1 MRIIIVVIFVIV
13 CAYIGINTING
24 FTKTIE
30 NHNQRIE
37 RVAGY

>member
-1 MRIIIVVIFVIV
+1 MRIIIVIAFVIV
-13 CAYIGINTING
+13 SAYIGTNIIKNFSNTM
-24 FTKTIE
+24 E

>member
-1 MRIIIVVIFVIV
+1 MRIIIVIAFVIA
-13 CAYIGINTING
+13 CAYVGLNIVKG

>member
-1 MRIIIVVIFVIV
+1 MRIIIVIAFVIA
-13 CAYIGINTING
+13 CAYVGLNIVKG
-24 FTKTIE
+24 FADVVE

>member
-1 MRIIIVVIFVIV
+1 MRIIIVIAFVIA
-13 CAYIGINTING
+13 CAYVGLNIVNG
-24 FTKTIE
+24 FTDVVE

>member
-1 MRIIIVVIFVIV
+1 MRTIIVIVFVIA
-13 CAYIGINTING
+13 CAYVGISTIKG
-24 FTKTIE
+24 FTDTVK

>member
-1 MRIIIVVIFVIV
+1 MRIIIVIIFIVV

-24 FTKTIE
+24 FNNTIE

-37 RVAGY
+37 RAAGY

>member
-1 MRIIIVVIFVIV
+1 MRTIIVIAFVIA
-13 CAYIGINTING
+13 CAYVGINMIKN
-24 FTKTIE
+24 FTDVVK

>member
-1 MRIIIVVIFVIV
+1 MRTIIVITFVIA
-13 CAYIGINTING
+13 CAYVGLNIVNG
-24 FTKTIE
+24 FTDVVK

>member
-1 MRIIIVVIFVIV
+1 MRIIIVTIFVIV
-13 CAYIGINTING
+13 CAYVGTNIIKG
-24 FTKTIE
+24 FADTMK

>member
-1 MRIIIVVIFVIV
+1 MRIIIVVSFIIV
-13 CAYIGINTING
+13 SSYVGTNIIKN
-24 FTKTIE
+24 FSKTIE

>member
-13 CAYIGINTING
+13 CAYVGTNIVKDFTNTV
-24 FTKTIE
+24 KE
-30 NHNQRIE
+30 HNQRIE

>member
-1 MRIIIVVIFVIV
+1 MRIIIVVSFVIV
-13 CAYIGINTING
+13 SAYVGTNIIKN
-24 FTKTIE
+24 FTNKIE

>member
-1 MRIIIVVIFVIV
+1 MRIIIVIVFVIS
-13 CAYIGINTING
+13 CAYVGTNIIKN

>member
-1 MRIIIVVIFVIV
+1 MRTIIVISFVIA
-13 CAYIGINTING
+13 CAYVGLNVVKG
-24 FTKTIE
+24 FTDVVE

>member
-13 CAYIGINTING
+13 SAYVGTNIIEG
-24 FTKTIE
+24 FTDTMK

-37 RVAGY
+37 RAAGY